1 VYRDVENLGWS
12 NKGLPQSVSFL
23 NSSFNS
29 WHKTVLR
36 NSFTVF
42 RTYLTR
48 ASRDL
53 SFMFVV
59 YAFDLIVKVWFV
71 FIVLTKFMVCSGD
84 FLKRFS
90 WFHFIY
96 LSVFMLCTLLEVW
109 VLGAGMST
117 LDAQTAVRR
126 GSGAPSTDD
135 PGAWQHLIVKLIH
148 SFA

>member
-1 VYRDVENLGWS
+1 
-12 NKGLPQSVSFL
+12 
-23 NSSFNS
+23 
-29 WHKTVLR
+29 
-36 NSFTVF
+36 
-42 RTYLTR
+42 
-48 ASRDL
+48 
-53 SFMFVV
+53 MFVV

-135 PGAWQHLIVKLIH
+135 PGA
-148 SFA
+148 